1 MTEKEA
7 QEILDELNTVRSE
20 MLNEN
25 AKRLFEAVMQIADER
40 DELQNKLK
48 KIYEI
53 VHYNCYYPELE
64 NYSND
69 LDDDDIK
76 EIIGL
81 LKGFEN

>member
-1 MTEKEA
+1 MENKSGIVPTLAVSCEDFEKIKKSIEEKDK
-7 QEILDELNTVRSE
+7 EIEKLN
-20 MLNEN
+20 
-25 AKRLFEAVMQIADER
+25 
-40 DELQNKLK
+40 NKLK

-76 EIIGL
+76 EIIKIIGG
-81 LKGFEN
+81 K

>member
-1 MTEKEA
+1 MDNRTIEQIRDNETSLIKEL
-7 QEILDELNTVRSE
+7 EIKDEAILKLN
-20 MLNEN
+20 
-25 AKRLFEAVMQIADER
+25 
-40 DELQNKLK
+40 NKLK

-76 EIIGL
+76 EIMRL

>member
-1 MTEKEA
+1 MDNRTIEQIRDNETSLIKELETKDEA
-7 QEILDELNTVRSE
+7 ILKLN
-20 MLNEN
+20 
-25 AKRLFEAVMQIADER
+25 
-40 DELQNKLK
+40 NKLK

-76 EIIGL
+76 EIIEL

>member
-1 MTEKEA
+1 MNRDEFIGKLNALYTGDKNCMEEL
-7 QEILDELNTVRSE
+7 ITTYDELN
-20 MLNEN
+20 
-25 AKRLFEAVMQIADER
+25 
-40 DELQNKLK
+40 NKLK

-76 EIIGL
+76 EIIEL
-81 LKGFEN
+81 LKGFED